1 MAGDGV
7 VHGSVTLRYHS
18 DQMSPQYVG
27 TKNQVKLDQGHLA
40 CRTQLPLPGPVALV
54 CAVIV
59 LIVVVLLVVVLV
71 IVLLVV
77 VVLIVVVLVVVVL
90 VVVVLVVIFL
100 VVIFLVVNFL
110 DVFIITYQ
118 DTHPDVSPKSCCLQ

>member
-1 MAGDGV
+1 MHENESMISFPWINKRGFNFI
-7 VHGSVTLRYHS
+7 
-18 DQMSPQYVG
+18 M
-27 TKNQVKLDQGHLA
+27 KLDQGHLA

-118 DTHPDVSPKSCCLQ
+118 DTHPNVSPKSCCLQ